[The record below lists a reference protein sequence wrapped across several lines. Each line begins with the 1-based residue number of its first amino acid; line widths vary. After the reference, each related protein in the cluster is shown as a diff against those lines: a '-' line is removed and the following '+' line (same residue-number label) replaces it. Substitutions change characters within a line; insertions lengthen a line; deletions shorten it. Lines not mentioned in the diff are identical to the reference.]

1 MIIDWISGVIGLLL
15 GYLSIAIVTF
25 AIAFVISKSFNV
37 KWPYTVVIFFNV
49 IVYGLLIAERAYR
62 AG

>member
-1 MIIDWISGVIGLLL
+1 MFIDWISGVIGQLL

-37 KWPYTVVIFFNV
+37 KWPYTVVIIFNV
-49 IVYGLLIAERAYR
+49 IIYGLLIAERTYR